1 MDKLGMSLE
10 DMIKAAPPKAGKGKG
25 GGRGSGGSGG
35 KISGGGRGKAARA
48 QAAPYEKPKTLSAL
62 VAEKTA
68 AASGKGK
75 GAGKGGLTTG
85 TKLRVANLDFNVTA
99 DDLTELFASIG
110 DIKTVVMEKKG
121 VASVTY
127 KRKADAETAIS
138 QYDGVPLDGRPL
150 KISIVGGGLGAGAVA
165 VVESSK
171 GKGKGKGKG
180 GGRGGGDDDAPTD
193 GKGKGRG
200 KAKGGGK
207 GGGEKKEVSAADLDA
222 ELESYRTTAEA

>member
-85 TKLRVANLDFNVTA
+85 TKLRIANLDFNVTA
-99 DDLTELFASIG
+99 DDLTELFSSIG
-110 DIKTVVMEKKG
+110 DITLPDHAIPL
-121 VASVTY
+121 AS
-127 KRKADAETAIS
+127 
-138 QYDGVPLDGRPL
+138 
-150 KISIVGGGLGAGAVA
+150 
-165 VVESSK
+165 
-171 GKGKGKGKG
+171 
-180 GGRGGGDDDAPTD
+180 GGRGWTRKQVDEMGTLRLMRHPKHWKHA
-193 GKGKGRG
+193 R
-200 KAKGGGK
+200 
-207 GGGEKKEVSAADLDA
+207 
-222 ELESYRTTAEA
+222 